1 MALVGSSLKNI
12 VRMNL
17 VLVMLLFGASLQA
30 QEKPPIPI
38 EVQVNTS
45 RFLNFGSFTTGTNG
59 GTVTVDYTGERVAS
73 GDVVLMNMGPTVSSA
88 QFEVTANPGTIVN
101 IAPPTGIIL
110 TGSNGGTMTLNIDSF
125 STGQTFITTGAPP
138 ATTTV
143 FVGGTLTVGNNSVSQ
158 PGFYEGTF
166 NLTFIQE

>member
-1 MALVGSSLKNI
+1 MASVGSNLKNI
-12 VRMNL
+12 FLQNL
-17 VLVMLLFGASLQA
+17 VMAMLFLSFGLQA

-38 EVQVNTS
+38 EVEVNTS

-73 GDVVLMNMGPTVSSA
+73 GDVVLLNMGQTVSSA
-88 QFEVTANPGTIVN
+88 QFEITANPGTIVN
-101 IAPPTGIIL
+101 ITPPTGIIL

-125 STGQTFITTGAPP
+125 STGETFITTGAPP

-143 FVGGTLTVGNNSVSQ
+143 FVGGTLIVGNNSVSQ